1 MSDKRRHRMRGA
13 GQQKEALRGVG
24 GAMRWFGGHKHKA
37 TPGTGFQ
44 SEPGYP
50 ARQHSSPGR
59 MPLHA
64 AERGCHVGETLRESV
79 AGGRRWRHGPWEQV
93 CACVLLVRRG
103 RYCWW
108 EEAGAEGG
116 GTDSSDRARRARRRH
131 VKTCRS
137 TTLHA
142 RKVGKWVAS
151 SLDCLVEAR
160 CDRPKLLT
168 CMEAARQQEVAVHL
182 ERRGLLL
189 PGVQA
194 DQVSA
199 ICCCWHDRP

>member
-1 MSDKRRHRMRGA
+1 MSCETRHGAYAMISGMEPLERRGRAWNRQTAARASSARTHGQGRTAIWWGLEYFAHPPLDVVRYGSEALKADLKLTGMSDKRRHRMRGA

-24 GAMRWFGGHKHKA
+24 GAMRGFGGHKHKA

-79 AGGRRWRHGPWEQV
+79 TGGRRWRHGPWEQV

-116 GTDSSDRARRARRRH
+116 GTDSSDRARRARR
-131 VKTCRS
+131 
-137 TTLHA
+137 
-142 RKVGKWVAS
+142 G
-151 SLDCLVEAR
+151 
-160 CDRPKLLT
+160 
-168 CMEAARQQEVAVHL
+168 M
-182 ERRGLLL
+182 
-189 PGVQA
+189 
-194 DQVSA
+194 
-199 ICCCWHDRP
+199 